1 MKSIIDTIL
10 GDREIPDDI
19 RNKVQSSIQ
28 VKHVAKGEIL
38 LRENEKATHSFY
50 VQKGL
55 LRSYVID
62 KKGKEHIFSFAPED
76 WLISDMASQVQNTPS
91 RLFIDAIEDSDI
103 EIFDRTNFEKLGLMS
118 SNTSSAGIK
127 KLLRRVSV
135 LQDRIIML
143 ISATALERYQDFEK
157 TYPNLIQRV
166 PQKMIASYLGITPE
180 ALSKVR
186 GEYARKK

>member
-1 MKSIIDTIL
+1 MKSILDVIT
-10 GDREIPDDI
+10 GNEKVSDDI
-19 RNKVQSSIQ
+19 MDKARASIH
-28 VKHVAKGEIL
+28 VKNVTKGEIL
-38 LRENEKATHSFY
+38 LRENERANHSFY

-55 LRSYVID
+55 LRSYIID
-62 KKGKEHIFSFAPED
+62 DKGKEHIFSFAPED
-76 WLISDMASQVQNTPS
+76 WLISDMASQVQNIPS
-91 RLFIDAIEDSDI
+91 RLFIDAIEDSQI
-103 EIFDRTNFEKLGLMS
+103 EVFDRSNFEKLGLMS

-127 KLLRRVSV
+127 KLLGRVSA